1 MLTET
6 DVVLRFII
14 AAIVG
19 LLIGFSRRKKPAGIR
34 TFALICLGST
44 IFTVVSI
51 SDAVD
56 SLDKGRIIAQIVAG
70 VGFIGLGVIW
80 RSRNDKPSGLTTAAG
95 IWVTAA
101 VGVLIGLGLWVE
113 VIAGSILTLLILL
126 SKDPLKKTGID
137 PS

>member
-6 DVVLRFII
+6 DIVLRFVI
-14 AAIVG
+14 ATVIG
-19 LLIGFSRRKKPAGIR
+19 LLIGFSRRRKPAGIR

-70 VGFIGLGVIW
+70 IGFIGLGVIW
-80 RSRNDKPSGLTTAAG
+80 RSRNDKPTGLTTAAG

-101 VGVLIGLGLWVE
+101 VGVLIGLGLWIE
-113 VIAGSILTLLILL
+113 VASGTLLTLLILFL
-126 SKDPLKKTGID
+126 KDPLKKTGLD
-137 PS
+137 AS